1 MDSQD
6 VSENLL
12 VIIQQLFNEQ
22 AINSEQ
28 RNWLKGTH
36 FLSNSYANMF
46 AQIWSSMMM

>member
-12 VIIQQLFNEQ
+12 VIILQLFNEQ

-28 RNWLKGTH
+28 RN
-36 FLSNSYANMF
+36 
-46 AQIWSSMMM
+46 

>member
-28 RNWLKGTH
+28 RN
-36 FLSNSYANMF
+36 
-46 AQIWSSMMM
+46 